1 MVGLLVIGLVACVF
15 ALFCISLFEFGV
27 GLVMAWFG
35 RLVDVLLLFCVALWW
50 FVCGLLFCCL
60 MVWVCFAGSLGEFL
74 CCYGVL
80 WLGCLLIYCGVGC
93 LFVFGGLLVGGFRLM

>member
-1 MVGLLVIGLVACVF
+1 MGLLVIGLVACVF
-15 ALFCISLFEFGV
+15 VLFCVSLVEFGV

-60 MVWVCFAGSLGEFL
+60 MVW
-74 CCYGVL
+74 GVF
-80 WLGCLLIYCGVGC
+80 CGQ
-93 LFVFGGLLVGGFRLM
+93 FG